1 MASLL
6 LVLAAFTGIMALL
19 AQFWLVTVAFRT
31 SLVWGLVC
39 LFMPCGV
46 LFFVLKNWDEAK
58 RPFAVSMTCSMLCG
72 GMVGVLLAVKR
83 DGLGTAPQR
92 PQASTQAAPAMAEP
106 PRDER
111 LRRACEAARAQVH
124 AGAPLPPLAAE
135 GWVVT
140 LWLASRK
147 GTSLRDHPAL
157 AGAVEGGRLTPAAD
171 EELAR
176 VSDGTAQVIDGLT
189 PEAAQDAAVWN
200 AAALE
205 MGEGYARMYLE
216 GTSRPRFVALADRLR
231 AATGAEIGALHGRC
245 AHLKTHELG
254 AWFQGPDAAGAAT
267 ALVYRMGF
275 FTESAVVNRSA
286 LGAIDP
292 RGGLEALSKA
302 AAKVKVTD
310 LAGIVAPHQGTL
322 QKTAGVRVTFPLLA
336 PMRATAASRSLA
348 RKMGVGVG
356 TD

>member
-135 GWVVT
+135 
-140 LWLASRK
+140 
-147 GTSLRDHPAL
+147 
-157 AGAVEGGRLTPAAD
+157 
-171 EELAR
+171 
-176 VSDGTAQVIDGLT
+176 
-189 PEAAQDAAVWN
+189 N
-200 AAALE
+200 
-205 MGEGYARMYLE
+205 
-216 GTSRPRFVALADRLR
+216 
-231 AATGAEIGALHGRC
+231 
-245 AHLKTHELG
+245 
-254 AWFQGPDAAGAAT
+254 
-267 ALVYRMGF
+267 
-275 FTESAVVNRSA
+275 
-286 LGAIDP
+286 
-292 RGGLEALSKA
+292 
-302 AAKVKVTD
+302 
-310 LAGIVAPHQGTL
+310 
-322 QKTAGVRVTFPLLA
+322 
-336 PMRATAASRSLA
+336 
-348 RKMGVGVG
+348 
-356 TD
+356 